1 MTRFTFACLK
11 PVALFLSMIV
21 LFLNCKVYDETPA
34 TIEQAINKDHKKAKR
49 IKIEMVD
56 GEKIILDSVYYED
69 NELFGLLAKSK
80 EKSTSS
86 KASNVKEEVK
96 IDKDKIT
103 QIRLQNRAKSI
114 TGTVFLTA
122 GSVAAGWIIIFA
134 LIWQESSEDNGN

>member
-21 LFLNCKVYDETPA
+21 LFLNCKVYDKTPA

-56 GEKIILDSVYYED
+56 GEKIILDSVYYKD

>member
-1 MTRFTFACLK
+1 
-11 PVALFLSMIV
+11 
-21 LFLNCKVYDETPA
+21 VYDKKSV

-56 GEKIILDSVYYED
+56 GEKLILDSIYYKD
-69 NELFGLLAKSK
+69 IELHGILAKPK

-86 KASNVKEEVK
+86 KAINVKEEVK
-96 IDKDKIT
+96 IDEDKIT

-122 GSVAAGWIIIFA
+122 GSVVAGWIIIFA
-134 LIWQESSEDNGN
+134 IVWQESSEDNGN